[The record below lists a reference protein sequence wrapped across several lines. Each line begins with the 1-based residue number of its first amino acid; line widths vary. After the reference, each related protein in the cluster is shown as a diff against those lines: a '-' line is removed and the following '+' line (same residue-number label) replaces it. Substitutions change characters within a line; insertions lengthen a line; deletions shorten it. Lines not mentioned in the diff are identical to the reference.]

1 MSKPRESKFGPE
13 IEAGNRPLYPT
24 MIERP
29 ELRWAFIRKVYAIV
43 TVQLLLTIAVSS
55 VVINVHPIKGFF
67 VSSRAGLGVYISII
81 ISSFIVLIVLR
92 TFHQRHPIN
101 FLLLTLFTVLL
112 SFSVGLSCA
121 FSSGRVILEA
131 VILTAVLVV
140 SLSLYTFWAAR
151 RGHDFGFLG
160 PFLFGTLIVLMVYGI
175 IQIFF
180 PLGKTAVIIYGA
192 VAVILFSGYIVYDT
206 DNLIKRFTYDD
217 YIWASV
223 CLYLDIINIFSALLM
238 LLGGGGDN

>member
-1 MSKPRESKFGPE
+1 MSRPTEAKFGPE
-13 IEAGNRPLYPT
+13 IETGNRPLYPT

-55 VVINVHPIKGFF
+55 VIINVHPIKNFF
-67 VSSRAGLGVYISII
+67 VSSRAGLGVYIAIV
-81 ISSFIVLIVLR
+81 ISSFIVLILVR
-92 TFHQRHPIN
+92 VFHELHPIN
-101 FLLLTLFTVLL
+101 FLLLMLFTVLL
-112 SFSVGLSCA
+112 SFSLGLSCA
-121 FSSGRVILEA
+121 FASGRVILEA

-160 PFLFGTLIVLMVYGI
+160 PFLFGSLTVLLVYGI

-180 PLGKTAVIIYGA
+180 PLGKIAVMIYGA
-192 VAVILFSGYIVYDT
+192 LGVILFSGYIVYDT
-206 DNLIKRFTYDD
+206 DNLIKRFTYDE
-217 YIWASV
+217 YICASI
-223 CLYLDIINIFSALLM
+223 CLYLDIVNLFIFLLT
-238 LLGGGGDN
+238 LLGGQGDD